1 MYATDDMIATTAHAA
16 HFGVLLRAIEK
27 AGLSE
32 ILASEGPFTLFAPAD
47 DSFAEFAEGEL
58 EALFADPEEELVPLV
73 LYHLVPGKL
82 RTADLVDGLEVET
95 AEGGNLHFSRQDG
108 ALRVNGVRIT
118 NGDIEATNGVIH
130 VIAEVLELP
139 VDDWDWDDV
148 DKEPAA

>member
-1 MYATDDMIATTAHAA
+1 MHTTDDIIATTAHAA

-27 AGLSE
+27 AGLSD
-32 ILASEGPFTLFAPAD
+32 ILAAEGPFTLFAPAD
-47 DSFAEFAEGEL
+47 DSFVEFAEGEL

-82 RTADLVDGLEVET
+82 RTADLVEGLEVET
-95 AEGGNLHFSRQDG
+95 AEGGSLHFSRQDG
-108 ALRVNGVRIT
+108 ALRVNGVRIS

-139 VDDWDWDDV
+139 VDDWDWDDS
-148 DKEPAA
+148 DKEPAR